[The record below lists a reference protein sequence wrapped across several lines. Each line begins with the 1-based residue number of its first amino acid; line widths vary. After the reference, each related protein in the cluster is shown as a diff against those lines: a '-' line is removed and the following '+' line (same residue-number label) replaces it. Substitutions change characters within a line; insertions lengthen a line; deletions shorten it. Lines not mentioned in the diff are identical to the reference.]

1 MIKQGRDMEITILNT
16 QNLTNH
22 NRIVNKKEIRHYLT
36 KDEINQRLNL
46 LSGGRDK
53 MLIQTLW
60 ESGLRVSEIV
70 NIKVSDIDFTK
81 RRMIIRWLKNRRH
94 KERIIPIHP
103 NLCDK
108 LQLYSSNMLKN
119 TLIFPISRIMVFN
132 ICRKK
137 FNCNPH
143 MLRHSFAV
151 NFLEQYNHPKALI
164 ILKELLGHKNI
175 QTTMEYLRL
184 VPSDLEMAINE
195 IKFN

>member
-1 MIKQGRDMEITILNT
+1 MDNPLEITIIEPK
-16 QNLTNH
+16 NLTNH
-22 NRIVNKKEIRHYLT
+22 YGFVNKKEIRHYLT
-36 KDEINQRLNL
+36 KDEINYRLNNIQ
-46 LSGGRDK
+46 GGRDK

-60 ESGLRVSEIV
+60 ESGLRVSEVI

-108 LQLYSSNMLKN
+108 LQLYSSAMNKSN
-119 TLIFPISRIMVFN
+119 LIFPISRIMVFN

-137 FNCNPH
+137 FQCNPH
-143 MLRHSFAV
+143 MFRHSFAV
-151 NFLEQYNHPKALI
+151 NFLEQYNHPKALL

-175 QTTMEYLRL
+175 QTTMEYLKL
-184 VPSDLEMAINE
+184 VPSDLEMALNE
-195 IKFN
+195 IRFN